1 MKKYIHPLTVIL
13 KSEYVLMAGES
24 ANSYT
29 NEVGNGTQ
37 LTNESVFEEDD
48 VDPSKGKG
56 FWDDAN

>member
-24 ANSYT
+24 IHT
-29 NEVGNGTQ
+29 DVGNRTQ
-37 LTNESVFEEDD
+37 LTNESVFDETED